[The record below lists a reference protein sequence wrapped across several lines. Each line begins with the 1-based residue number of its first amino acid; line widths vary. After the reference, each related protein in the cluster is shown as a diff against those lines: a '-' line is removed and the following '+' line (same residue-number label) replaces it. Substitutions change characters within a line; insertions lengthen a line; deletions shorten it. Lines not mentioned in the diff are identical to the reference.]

1 MTSKADSDYI
11 GRVAALGCS
20 ICRLAYGIED
30 TPALVHHLRTGQ
42 GKKRAGHQYT
52 MPLCPTHHQFSGQGV
67 HDMGR
72 EEFKQL
78 HKGIGELECLADT
91 ITTLQGITCTPEQL
105 SSELTQAYRAPSF

>member
-1 MTSKADSDYI
+1 MTIKADKEYM
-11 GRVAALGCS
+11 GRVAALGCA

-42 GKKRAGHQYT
+42 GKKRASDKHT
-52 MPLCPTHHQFSGQGV
+52 MPLCPTHHASSGQGV

-72 EEFKQL
+72 DEFKEL
-78 HKGIGELECLADT
+78 HNGIGELECLADT

-105 SSELTQAYRAPSF
+105 LSELTQAYRVPSY